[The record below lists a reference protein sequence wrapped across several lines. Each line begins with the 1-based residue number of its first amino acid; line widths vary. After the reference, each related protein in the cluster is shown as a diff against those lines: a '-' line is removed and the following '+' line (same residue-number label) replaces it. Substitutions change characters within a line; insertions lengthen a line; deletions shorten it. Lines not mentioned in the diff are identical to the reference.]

1 MTTIID
7 TLRETWLVTCEMS
20 PYLMLG
26 FLVAGL
32 LSVIISPST
41 VERHLG
47 QPGLWQV
54 IKASLLGV
62 PLPLC
67 SCSVVPVAASLYR
80 HGATKGATLSFLAST
95 PQTGIDSIAVTWSLL
110 GPVVTLFRI
119 VVAFISGILS
129 GAGIQ
134 VGRKAAADDAERQ
147 SEKPTCACCAGDQ
160 ASPRILRALRYGFV
174 TLPRDMGR
182 AMFIGLVISG
192 LLTALVPENYFADK
206 LGPGVVSMLLM
217 MVIGIPIYTCSSGS
231 VPVALALVHA
241 GVSPGA
247 ALVFLVTGPATNA
260 ATVATIAK
268 VLGRRAIITYLA
280 CICLTALG
288 AGLLLDSVMTAE
300 ALPLHPSHAH
310 ETGGVGL
317 KAIWAILL
325 LGVLAQGFIPRRS
338 ATKK

>member
-1 MTTIID
+1 MNMLIE

-20 PYLMLG
+20 PYLLLG

-32 LSVIISPST
+32 LSVVVSPAT

-54 IKASLLGV
+54 IKAALLGV

-67 SCSVVPVAASLYR
+67 SCSVVPVSASLYQ

-95 PQTGIDSIAVTWSLL
+95 PQTGVDSIAVTWSLL
-110 GPVVTLFRI
+110 GPLITLFRI
-119 VVAFISGILS
+119 VVAFLSGILA

-134 VGRKAAADDAERQ
+134 IGETEPQVDQ
-147 SEKPTCACCAGDQ
+147 SGPKRPDCSCCHGPQ
-160 ASPRILRALRYGFV
+160 SSPRIVRALRYGFV

-182 AMFIGLVISG
+182 AMLVGLLISG

-217 MVIGIPIYTCSSGS
+217 MVVGIPIYTCSSGS
-231 VPVALALVHA
+231 VPVALALIHA

-268 VLGRRAIITYLA
+268 VLGRRAIISYLV
-280 CICLTALG
+280 CICGTALV
-288 AGLLLDSVMTAE
+288 AGLLLDGLMDPSDLPIHPARHHAE
-300 ALPLHPSHAH
+300 SA
-310 ETGGVGL
+310 GGL
-317 KAIWAILL
+317 KAIWAVILI
-325 LGVLAQGFIPRRS
+325 GILAQSTIRP
-338 ATKK
+338 KK